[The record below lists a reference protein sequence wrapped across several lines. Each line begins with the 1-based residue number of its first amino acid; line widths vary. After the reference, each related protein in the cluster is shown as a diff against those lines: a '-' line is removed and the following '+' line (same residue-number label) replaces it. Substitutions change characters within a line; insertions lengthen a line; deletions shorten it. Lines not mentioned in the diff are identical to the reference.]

1 MKSNALLGLALVL
14 PLLFAAGTQAEP
26 VAASKRPALMSEKA
40 GRSLLVD
47 LAYAGKR
54 LVAVG
59 ERGHILFSDNDGKT
73 WAQAKVPVAL
83 MLTAVVFANAQEGWA
98 VGHDGVILYSSDA
111 GASWRVQRASN
122 GHDDERAG
130 SPLLDVWFADNQ
142 TGYAVGAYGYF
153 LTTRDGGVTWDDTAD
168 SLNNPEG
175 LHLNAIV
182 GNRENGAVYIA
193 GERGLLFR
201 SLDKGNSWS
210 ALASPFDGSFFGISP
225 LRDDLL
231 LTYGLQGRLYRSAD
245 KGSSWQLVPT
255 GITSG
260 LNDAIMLENG
270 QVLVF
275 GNAGVILNARD
286 AGLNFIPE
294 TRDDRQSIMA
304 ALPLP
309 DGAVVTVGE
318 GGIKM
323 LPVSK

>member
-1 MKSNALLGLALVL
+1 MKPNALLGLVLAL
-14 PLLFAAGTQAEP
+14 PLLFAPGVQAERL
-26 VAASKRPALMSEKA
+26 AASKRPALMSEKA
-40 GRSLLVD
+40 GRSLLID
-47 LAYAGKR
+47 LAHAGKR

-59 ERGHILFSDNDGKT
+59 ERGHVLFSDNDGKT
-73 WAQAKVPVAL
+73 WTQAKVPVSL
-83 MLTAVVFANAQEGWA
+83 MLTSVVFANAQEGWA

-122 GHDDERAG
+122 HDDERAG

-153 LTTRDGGVTWDDTAD
+153 LVTRDGGVTWQDAAA
-168 SLNNPEG
+168 SLNNPDG
-175 LHLNAIV
+175 LHLNAIS
-182 GNRENGAVYIA
+182 GNRESGDVYIA
-193 GERGLLFR
+193 GERGLMFR

-210 ALASPFDGSFFGISP
+210 VLTSPFDGSFFGISP

-245 KGSSWQLVPT
+245 KGGSWQLVQT